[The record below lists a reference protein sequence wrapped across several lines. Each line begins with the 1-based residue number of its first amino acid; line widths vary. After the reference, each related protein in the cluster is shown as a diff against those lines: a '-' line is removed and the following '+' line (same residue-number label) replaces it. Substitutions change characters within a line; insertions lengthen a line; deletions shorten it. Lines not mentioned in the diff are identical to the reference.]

1 MLATLLED
9 CAGIGTEGFDE
20 EVIDD
25 QVEQKNSLQ
34 SSV

>member
-1 MLATLLED
+1 MLATLLGDFVET
-9 CAGIGTEGFDE
+9 GVEVFDE

-34 SSV
+34 SRV